1 MPSGTLLRFL
11 IFLSVVLTT
20 VTFITGVTSAS
31 PGAAVDAVATGSAAS
46 AVTGL
51 SVTPSTTAAGATEV
65 DYTVDFSASATGA
78 LAANQGTVTLALPAG
93 SVFNRGNAIEGLSM
107 NVEDLTTGQNGVSF
121 GFQGSLSDGAATFTG
136 PLPIAI
142 AARDKV
148 RITYTEVANAPVT
161 GPQTAS
167 FSTSSDTTPVTA
179 PFTLTSGSQRVS
191 ALSVSASSTAADAS
205 EVNYTVDFTA
215 SPTGGLVA
223 SQGTVTLAL
232 PAGSVFIRGN
242 FFGGLS
248 MDVQD
253 LTTGQN
259 GVSFGFQGSFSDGA
273 ATFTGLLPIAIAG
286 GDKVTIAYTEVTNAP
301 VTGPQTAS
309 FSTSSDTK
317 PVTAPFA
324 LTPPSSVAAPTAAL
338 STQAPGAAATYQVG
352 FTTSAG
358 GGLAANNGAIVLA
371 AAAGTVF
378 GPGTAYSIVDITS
391 GRTATVRGS
400 AGSGGATVT
409 LTVPFAIG
417 GGDQV
422 AVTATGVTN
431 PTTAGS
437 DVMRISTTSD
447 TVPAS
452 TPAYPV
458 GPSMP
463 VFTVADPS
471 LVAAPGAHEQYTFG
485 TTGYPAASYSLIG
498 APAWLSINAGSGQL
512 SGTVP
517 PGTTSFSYSVRAANS
532 AGTAVE
538 GPYTVTVGAA
548 TSVSGSVVNGVG
560 DPVANVTVDACDLAD
575 ATCES
580 ATTDAAGAF
589 SVTVL
594 AGAAIVLTAYPP
606 PGSGVS
612 TASTGVLTVPAGG
625 LTGEAMTV
633 SAGMPRIQGT
643 LRINGS
649 ASPVVYW
656 GSPSAASLTGC
667 PDGLATVSV
676 IGENTQ
682 TGRYDATTTLLT
694 ETPAGSGNYAG
705 TIPPEEPVHGPVQFE
720 SAISCP
726 PPVQLAPAS
735 RPAAARANSVSAAQI
750 GSWIYSNFD
759 SIAEIPEEINLLIT
773 TMKEAA
779 HPDCSTIEEG
789 SVKQIMA
796 IIGPAVSAFAR
807 VVTPE
812 IEELLG
818 AAFPELIPLLLLPV
832 TAIVIAQAVEGLINW
847 ILGQAATAFV
857 QAFYSSYC
865 GTPPPQADGLVD
877 PSGAVLDTN
886 GHPINGAKVT
896 ILRSYTKN
904 GAYLPVSPSSP
915 GILPAVNPQ
924 VTGADGVFHWDVAAG
939 FYKVAASAP
948 GCTVPGSARTTAVI
962 GPYPVPP
969 PQLGLWITLQC
980 TNEKPAAAP
989 EVTSL
994 SQESGPSDGG
1004 TVLTVLGANFTPSST
1019 VTFGDLPAKA
1029 VTYVSPQALT
1039 VTTPKDHGLVDVR
1052 VKTAG
1057 GTSAKNPA
1065 DIFFFGSA
1073 PTVTKASPASGPA
1086 SGGTTVTI
1094 TGTGFAGVTEVS
1106 FGGVPAR
1113 KFTVLS
1119 ATTITAVTG
1128 EAVPGSVTV
1137 QVINPAGITPADPA
1151 AAFRYLASATP
1162 ATASPPPVRRSPGVP
1177 TVG

>member
-1 MPSGTLLRFL
+1 MPSGTLLRFPV
-11 IFLSVVLTT
+11 FLSAVLTT
-20 VTFITGVTSAS
+20 VTCITGVTSA
-31 PGAAVDAVATGSAAS
+31 PAVAAGDAVGTGSAAS

-51 SVTPSTTAAGATEV
+51 SVTPSTTAAGASEV
-65 DYTVDFSASATGA
+65 DYTVDFTASPTGGLVA
-78 LAANQGTVTLALPAG
+78 SQGTVTLALPAG

-107 NVEDLTTGQNGVSF
+107 DVQDLTTGQNGMSF

-136 PLPIAI
+136 LLPIAI

-161 GPQTAS
+161 GLQTAS

-179 PFTLTSGSQRVS
+179 PCTLTSGSQRVS
-191 ALSVSASSTAADAS
+191 ALSVSESSTAAGAS
-205 EVNYTVDFTA
+205 EVDYTVDFTA

-259 GVSFGFQGSFSDGA
+259 GSSFGFEGSFSDGA
-273 ATFTGLLPIAIAG
+273 ATFTCPLPIAIAAR
-286 GDKVTIAYTEVTNAP
+286 DKVRITYTEVANAP
-301 VTGPQTAS
+301 VTGLQTAS
-309 FSTSSDTK
+309 FSTSSDTA
-317 PVTAPFA
+317 PVTASFT

-338 STQAPGAAATYQVG
+338 STQAPGAAGTYQVG

-371 AAAGTVF
+371 APAGTVF
-378 GPGTAYSIVDITS
+378 GPGTAYSIADFTS

-400 AGSGGATVT
+400 ASSGGATVT
-409 LTVPFAIG
+409 LTVPFAID

-431 PTTAGS
+431 PTAAGS

-447 TVPAS
+447 TVPAA

-463 VFTVADPS
+463 VFTAAAPP
-471 LVAAPGAHEQYTFG
+471 LAAAPGAHEQYTFG
-485 TTGYPAASYSLIG
+485 TTGYPEVSYSLTG
-498 APAWLSINAGSGQL
+498 APAWLSINAGSGRL

-517 PGTTSFSYSVRAANS
+517 PGTRSFSYSVRAANS
-532 AGTAVE
+532 AGSAVE

-548 TSVSGSVVNGVG
+548 TSVSGSVVNGAG
-560 DPVANVTVDACDLAD
+560 DPVTNVTVDACDPAD

-580 ATTDAAGAF
+580 ATTDAGSAF

-594 AGAAIVLTAYPP
+594 AGAATVLTAYPP
-606 PGSGVS
+606 PGSGVT

-625 LTGEAMTV
+625 LTGETITV
-633 SAGMPRIQGT
+633 QASIPPIQGT

-649 ASPVVYW
+649 ASPLVYW
-656 GSPSAASLTGC
+656 GSPSAASLTDC

-682 TGRYDATTTLLT
+682 TGKYDATTTPLT
-694 ETPAGSGNYAG
+694 ETPAGSGNYTG

-726 PPVQLAPAS
+726 PAVQLAPAS
-735 RPAAARANSVSAAQI
+735 RSAAARANSVSAAEI
-750 GSWIYSNFD
+750 GSSIYSDLD
-759 SIAEIPEEINLLIT
+759 SIAEIADEINLLIT

-779 HPDCSTIEEG
+779 HPDCSTIEEA
-789 SVKQIMA
+789 SVEQIMA
-796 IIGPAVSAFAR
+796 IMEPAVSAFAR

-818 AAFPELIPLLLLPV
+818 ATFPELIPLLLLP
-832 TAIVIAQAVEGLINW
+832 
-847 ILGQAATAFV
+847 ATAFVIAKAVETAIDWVLEQAVTALV

-865 GTPPPQADGLVD
+865 AAPPPRADGLVD
-877 PSGAVLDTN
+877 PSGTVLDTN
-886 GHPINGAKVT
+886 GHPVNGATVT
-896 ILRSYTKN
+896 ILRSYTKD
-904 GAYLPVSPSSP
+904 GAYLPVSPSAP

-924 VTGADGVFHWDVAAG
+924 MTGADGVFHWDVAAG
-939 FYKVAASAP
+939 FYKVEASAP
-948 GCTVPGSARTTAVI
+948 GCTAPGSARTTAVI

-969 PQLGLWITLQC
+969 PQLGLSITLQC
-980 TNEKPAAAP
+980 KNERPAAAP

-994 SQESGPSDGG
+994 SQESGPSNGG

-1029 VTYVSPQALT
+1029 VTYMSPEALT
-1039 VTTPKDHGLVDVR
+1039 VTTPEGYGLVDVR

-1073 PTVTKASPASGPA
+1073 PTVTKASPARGPA

-1119 ATTITAVTG
+1119 ATTIIAVTG
-1128 EAVPGSVTV
+1128 KALPGPVTV
-1137 QVINPAGITPADPA
+1137 QVINPAGISPADPA
-1151 AAFRYLASATP
+1151 AAFSYLASATP
-1162 ATASPPPVRRSPGVP
+1162 ATASPGPVRRSPGVP